1 MRYSVIIRTLNEEK
15 YLQELI
21 NAIKEQKIDL
31 EDEIEIILVDS
42 GSTDQ
47 TLEIAKKNNLK
58 IVFIKKEVFSFGRSL
73 NIGCRA
79 SNGELLVFISG
90 HCIPVNTNWLLN
102 LCLSLKNGGSDY
114 NYGKQIGVDTSYYSE
129 HQYFKKFFPSSNKD
143 VLFNGFFCNN
153 ANSAIKRNVWE
164 KYKFNENITG
174 LEDMYLTQQITQ
186 DNMKV
191 SYIPE
196 ASVKHIHQENFKQ
209 IKNRYERESIALRWI
224 IPDIKITF
232 FEFVKIFFLYII
244 SDFSA
249 AKKEKVFL
257 KNFFSI
263 LFFRF
268 AMSYGSYIGNNK
280 SNKLSEKSK
289 KIYFYPKY

>member
-1 MRYSVIIRTLNEEK
+1 M
-15 YLQELI
+15 
-21 NAIKEQKIDL
+21 
-31 EDEIEIILVDS
+31 
-42 GSTDQ
+42 
-47 TLEIAKKNNLK
+47 
-58 IVFIKKEVFSFGRSL
+58 
-73 NIGCRA
+73 
-79 SNGELLVFISG
+79 
-90 HCIPVNTNWLLN
+90 
-102 LCLSLKNGGSDY
+102 SLKNGGSDY

-268 AMSYGSYIGNNK
+268 AMSYGSYIGNSK

-289 KIYFYPKY
+289 KIYFYPND

>member
-21 NAIKEQKIDL
+21 NSIKKQRINP
-31 EDEIEIILVDS
+31 EDEIEIVLVDS

-58 IVFIKKEVFSFGRSL
+58 IVFIKKEIFSFGRSL

-90 HCIPVNTNWLLN
+90 HCIPTDTNWLLS
-102 LCLSLKNGGSDY
+102 LCFSLKNGNSDY

-129 HQYFKKFFPSSNKD
+129 HQHFKKFFPSSNKD
-143 VLFNGFFCNN
+143 VFFDGFFCNN

-174 LEDMYLTQQITQ
+174 LEDMYLTQQIIQ

-196 ASVKHIHQENFKQ
+196 ANVKHIHHENFRQ
-209 IKNRYERESIALRWI
+209 IKNRYERESMALKWI
-224 IPDIKITF
+224 IPNIKITF
-232 FEFVKIFFLYII
+232 FKFIKIFFLFII
-244 SDFSA
+244 SDFSVA
-249 AKKEKVFL
+249 RKEKVFL

>member
-90 HCIPVNTNWLLN
+90 HCIPVNTNWLTN
-102 LCLSLKNGGSDY
+102 LCFSLKNGGSDY

-268 AMSYGSYIGNNK
+268 AMSYGSYIGNSK

-289 KIYFYPKY
+289 KIYFYPND

>member
-268 AMSYGSYIGNNK
+268 AMSYGSYIGNSK

-289 KIYFYPKY
+289 KIYFYPND

>member
-21 NAIKEQKIDL
+21 NAIKDQKIEL
-31 EDEIEIILVDS
+31 GDEIEIILVDS

-90 HCIPVNTNWLLN
+90 HCIPVNTNWLPN
-102 LCLSLKNGGSDY
+102 LCFSLKNGGSDY

-268 AMSYGSYIGNNK
+268 AMSYGSYIGNSK

-289 KIYFYPKY
+289 KIYFYPND